1 MSSSAW
7 ENILIG
13 FASISAGLVFFR
25 TRGRAYTRWNNAME
39 LFPKRWQH
47 PVDPGFATR
56 NQTTGAALLIG
67 LGLLAI
73 GAAIFSLVTGHP
85 LSG

>member
-47 PVDPGFATR
+47 PVDPGLATW
-56 NQTTGAALLIG
+56 NQTTGAVLLLA
-67 LGLLAI
+67 LGLIAI
-73 GAAIFSLVTGHP
+73 GAATFSLVTGHP
-85 LSG
+85 LSS

>member
-1 MSSSAW
+1 MSSTAW

-13 FASISAGLVFFR
+13 FVSIAAGLVFFR
-25 TRGRAYTRWNNAME
+25 TRARAYTRWNSAME

-47 PVDPGFATR
+47 PVDPGVATS
-56 NQTTGAALLIG
+56 NQTAGAALLVA

-73 GAAIFSLVTGHP
+73 GAAVFSLVTGHP
-85 LSG
+85 LSS

>member
-1 MSSSAW
+1 MTSSAW
-7 ENILIG
+7 ANILVG
-13 FASISAGLVFFR
+13 FVSISAGLVFFR
-25 TRGRAYTRWNNAME
+25 TRATAYTRWNNAME

-56 NQTTGAALLIG
+56 NQITGALLLMA

>member
-1 MSSSAW
+1 MISSAW

-13 FASISAGLVFFR
+13 FVSIGAGLVFFR
-25 TRGRAYTRWNNAME
+25 TRATANTRWNNAME

-47 PVDPGFATR
+47 PVDPSFATR
-56 NQTTGAALLIG
+56 NQTTGAVLLMA
-67 LGLLAI
+67 LGLLAL